1 MNVNDIVSGVIIPVI
16 LIIITTI
23 IIISL
28 ILMTIKNDI
37 RKENAKIKKQEK
49 ENKKYDNI
57 DTSIIY
63 KEIDLSKIKDADV
76 LKDNVF
82 EMFKTILKAYSN
94 SEDKTLKRLTSDSLY
109 NFYHEKEKKIK
120 DNGEIEIIKN
130 ITLDNIRILDIKKK
144 KNDYTIKFYL
154 KINCFNYFVESRRKR
169 TSRGYDDRKIEQ
181 EYLIYLDKIDK
192 SCIISKI
199 VKVGQKVLEKEKK
212 EKKRK
217 KK

>member
-1 MNVNDIVSGVIIPVI
+1 MNVNDTVSGIIIPITLIIVTAIIIVSI
-16 LIIITTI
+16 
-23 IIISL
+23 
-28 ILMTIKNDI
+28 ILMTIRNDI
-37 RKENAKIKKQEK
+37 KKENAKIKKQEEK
-49 ENKKYDNI
+49 NKKYGNI

-63 KEIDLSKIKDADV
+63 KEIDLSKIKDANI

-82 EMFKTILKAYSN
+82 EIFKTILKAYSN
-94 SEDKTLKRLTSDSLY
+94 SENKTLKKLTSESLY
-109 NFYHEKEKKIK
+109 NFYQEKEKKLK

-130 ITLDNIRILDIKKK
+130 VMLNDIRILDIKKK

-154 KINCFNYFVESRRKR
+154 KINCYNYFVESRRKR

-192 SCIISKI
+192 TCIISKI